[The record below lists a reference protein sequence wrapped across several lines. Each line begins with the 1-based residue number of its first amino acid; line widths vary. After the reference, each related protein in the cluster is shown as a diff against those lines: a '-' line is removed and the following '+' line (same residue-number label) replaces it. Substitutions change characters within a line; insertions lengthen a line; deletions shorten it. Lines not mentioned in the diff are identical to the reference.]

1 MRYGAVTTKAAQ
13 KHLRHSFTGSFIT
26 LRPLGLEHRHTR
38 RILCLEN
45 TVAEK
50 SVTNV
55 GIDKMNVS
63 RD

>member
-1 MRYGAVTTKAAQ
+1 MLRATAAAFASTSVTT
-13 KHLRHSFTGSFIT
+13 HSFAWSFIT
-26 LRPLGLEHRHTR
+26 LRLVELEHRHTR
-38 RILCLEN
+38 RNLCLEN

-50 SVTNV
+50 FVTNV